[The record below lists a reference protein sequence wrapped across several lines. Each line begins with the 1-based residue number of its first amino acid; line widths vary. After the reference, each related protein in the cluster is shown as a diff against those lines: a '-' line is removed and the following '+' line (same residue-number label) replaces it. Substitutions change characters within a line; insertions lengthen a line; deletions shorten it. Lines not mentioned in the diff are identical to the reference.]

1 MFVNFKSLFTQPAII
16 SSAVI
21 TVLLLGIQKIGVL
34 EPLELKVYD
43 QMMQIRSDPGIDPRL
58 LIVAV
63 GEKDLKKWNWPLS
76 GEVLERVLGKLE
88 EYEPR
93 AIGLDIFRDLPVQPG
108 HEKLLKRLQESDII
122 IPICKHS
129 EAGSSGNPGTS
140 PPQGIEAERVGFSD
154 VVEDTDGVIRRNL
167 LSVSTDAADPCQSVS
182 SFSLQ
187 LALKYLAVGGIQ
199 PQFTSNRE
207 LQLRNIV
214 FKPLQPHAGGYQKAD
229 ASGYQILLNYRS
241 PRQIAQQ
248 VTVTELLSDQV
259 KPDIVKDRIV
269 LIGSTAPSLND
280 IFNTPYTSGKLDRS
294 GKMSGVEIH
303 AHSISQ
309 ILSVVLNQQP
319 LFWFLPGWGEVLWIW
334 GWTLLGGLIAW
345 RIHHPVGLGL
355 AEATTLSVLFGSN
368 FVIFTQAGWFP
379 IVSPA
384 LGLIVAAGSV
394 LAYTSYQSKQEQEV
408 IMQRVQEQKELIAQL
423 QSFARERGSTTAQET
438 ILSKTI
444 YPLIQEVPLTTIL
457 NKRYKIINNLGTG
470 GFSYTY
476 LAEDI
481 QRPSNPECVVKQL
494 RPASQ
499 DTEYLTVLRRLF
511 KTEAEIL
518 EILGKHPQIPH
529 LLAFFEENQQFYL
542 VQEFISGHSLA
553 DELTPG
559 KCFKQPEVIAILKE
573 ILQVLI
579 FIHSYGVI
587 HRDIKPSNLIR
598 RKADGHIVLIDF
610 GAVKQVQ
617 PQEQESQTIA
627 IGTPGYAPAEQ
638 MSGQPTLNSDI
649 YALGMI
655 GIQALTGIY
664 PKVFRRDTNTGA
676 VIIQVESQTGEQTWQ
691 YWWELAETT
700 EEFARVLDK
709 MVHLDFTQRYQS
721 VLEVF
726 NSLGISIK

>member
-16 SSAVI
+16 SSAAI
-21 TVLLLGIQKIGVL
+21 AVLLLAIQKIGVL
-34 EPLELKVYD
+34 EPSELKVYD
-43 QMMQIRSDPGIDPRL
+43 QMMQMRSDSGIDPRL
-58 LIVAV
+58 LIVAI
-63 GEKDLKKWNWPLS
+63 GEKDLQKWNWPLS
-76 GEVLERVLGKLE
+76 GEVLDRVLSKLE
-88 EYEPR
+88 QYEPR

-108 HEKLLKRLQESDII
+108 HDKLLKRLQESDII

-129 EAGSSGNPGTS
+129 EAASSGNPGTP

-182 SFSLQ
+182 SFGLQ

-241 PRQIAQQ
+241 PHQIAQQ
-248 VTVTELLSDQV
+248 VTITQLLTDQV
-259 KPDIVKDRIV
+259 KPDLVKDRIV

-303 AHSISQ
+303 AHSVSQ
-309 ILSVVLNQQP
+309 ILSVVLNKQP

-334 GWTLLGGLIAW
+334 GWTLVGGLIAW

-355 AEATTLSVLFGSN
+355 AEATTLVALFGSN

-384 LGLIVAAGSV
+384 LGLIVCAGSV
-394 LAYTSYQSKQEQEV
+394 LAYTSYQSKQEQQI

-423 QSFARERGSTTAQET
+423 QAFARERGSTTQET
-438 ILSKTI
+438 ILSKTV
-444 YPLIQEVPLTTIL
+444 YPLTQELPLTTIL

-542 VQEFISGHSLA
+542 VQEYISGHSLS

-559 KCFKQPEVIAILKE
+559 KRFKQAEVIAILKE
-573 ILQVLI
+573 ILQVLV

-676 VIIQVESQTGEQTWQ
+676 VIIQVESQTNQQIWQ

-726 NSLGISIK
+726 NSLGIWIK

>member
-1 MFVNFKSLFTQPAII
+1 MLNFKNLFTQPAII

-21 TVLLLGIQKIGVL
+21 TVLLLGIQKIRVL

-43 QMMQIRSDPGIDPRL
+43 QMMQMRADPGIDPRL

-63 GEKDLKKWNWPLS
+63 GEKDLQKWNWPLS
-76 GEVLERVLGKLE
+76 GEVLDRALGKLE

-129 EAGSSGNPGTS
+129 EAASSGNPGTP

-167 LSVSTDAADPCQSVS
+167 LSVSTDANDPCQSVS
-182 SFSLQ
+182 SLSLQ

-199 PQFTSNRE
+199 PQFTANRE
-207 LQLRNIV
+207 LQLGNIV

-229 ASGYQILLNYRS
+229 TSGYQILLNYRS
-241 PRQIAQQ
+241 PHQIAQQ
-248 VTVTELLSDQV
+248 VTITQLLTDQV
-259 KPDIVKDRIV
+259 KPDLVKDRIV
-269 LIGSTAPSLND
+269 LIGSTAASLND
-280 IFNTPYTSGKLDRS
+280 IFNTPYTTGKSDRS

-303 AHSISQ
+303 AYSVSQ
-309 ILSVVLNQQP
+309 ILSVVLNKQP
-319 LFWFLPGWGEVLWIW
+319 LFWFLPSWGEVLWIW
-334 GWTLLGGLIAW
+334 GWTLVGGLIAW
-345 RIHHPVGLGL
+345 RIQHPVGLGL
-355 AEATTLSVLFGSN
+355 AEATTLVALFGSN

-379 IVSPA
+379 VVSPA
-384 LGLIVAAGSV
+384 LGLIAAAGSV
-394 LAYTSYQSKQEQEV
+394 LAYTAYQSKQEQAAM
-408 IMQRVQEQKELIAQL
+408 MQRVQEQKELIAQL
-423 QSFARERGSTTAQET
+423 QVLARQSGSTVEQET
-438 ILSKTI
+438 VLSKTL
-444 YPLIQEVPLTTIL
+444 YPPTQEIPLTTTL
-457 NKRYKIINNLGTG
+457 NKRYKIVSNLGAG

-481 QRPSNPECVVKQL
+481 EHPGSPQCVVKQL

-518 EILGKHPQIPH
+518 GILGKHPQIPH
-529 LLAFFEENQQFYL
+529 LIAFFEENQQFYL
-542 VQEFISGHSLA
+542 VQEFISGYSLT
-553 DELTPG
+553 DEITPG
-559 KCFKQPEVIAILKE
+559 KRFKQAEVIAILKE
-573 ILQVLI
+573 ILQVLV

-587 HRDIKPSNLIR
+587 HRDLKPSNLIR

-617 PQEQESQTIA
+617 PQEQETQTIA
-627 IGTPGYAPAEQ
+627 IGTPGYAPSEQ

-655 GIQALTGIY
+655 GIQALTGVY

-676 VIIQVESQTGEQTWQ
+676 VIIQVESLTNQPIWQ

-700 EEFARVLDK
+700 EEFVRVLDK

-721 VLEVF
+721 AIEVF
-726 NSLGISIK
+726 NKLENL

>member
-1 MFVNFKSLFTQPAII
+1 MFVNFQTLFTQPAIL

-43 QMMQIRSDPGIDPRL
+43 QMMQTRADPGIDSRL
-58 LIVAV
+58 LIVTV
-63 GEKDLKKWNWPLS
+63 GEKDLQKWNWPLP
-76 GEVLERVLGKLE
+76 GEVLERALNKLE

-108 HEKLLKRLQESDII
+108 HDKLLKRLQESDII
-122 IPICKHS
+122 IPVCKHS
-129 EAGSSGNPGTS
+129 DTTSSGDPGT
-140 PPQGIEAERVGFSD
+140 PPPKGIEAERVGFSD

-167 LSVSTDAADPCQSVS
+167 LSVSTDATDPCQTVS
-182 SFSLQ
+182 SLSLQ
-187 LALKYLAVGGIQ
+187 LALKYLEVGGIQ

-207 LQLRNIV
+207 LQLRDVV
-214 FKPLQPHAGGYQKAD
+214 FKPLQPHAGGYQTAD
-229 ASGYQILLNYRS
+229 TSGYQILLNYRS

-248 VTVTELLSDQV
+248 VTITELLSDQV
-259 KPDIVKDRIV
+259 KPDLVKDRIV
-269 LIGSTAPSLND
+269 LIGSTAPSLKD
-280 IFNTPYTSGKLDRS
+280 IFNTPYSSGKSDLS

-303 AHSISQ
+303 AHSVSQ
-309 ILSVVLNQQP
+309 ILSVVLNKQP

-334 GWTLLGGLIAW
+334 GWTLVGGLIAW
-345 RIHHPVGLGL
+345 RIHHPLGLGL
-355 AEATTLSVLFGSN
+355 AEATTLVVLFGSS
-368 FVIFTQAGWFP
+368 FLIFTQAGWFP
-379 IVSPA
+379 VVSPA
-384 LGLIVAAGSV
+384 LGLVFAAGSV
-394 LAYTSYQSKQEQEV
+394 LAYTSYQSKQEQAA

-423 QSFARERGSTTAQET
+423 QVLARQSGTTINQET
-438 ILSKTI
+438 ILSNTI
-444 YPLIQEVPLTTIL
+444 YPLTQEVPLTTIL
-457 NKRYKIINNLGTG
+457 NKRYKIANNLGTG

-481 QRPSNPECVVKQL
+481 QRPSNPQCVVKQL

-499 DTEYLTVLRRLF
+499 DTEYLTILRRLF

-518 EILGKHPQIPH
+518 DILGKHPQIPH

-542 VQEFISGHSLA
+542 VQEFISGHTLS

-559 KCFKQPEVIAILKE
+559 KRFKQAEVIDMLKE
-573 ILQVLI
+573 VLQVLV

-598 RKADGHIVLIDF
+598 RKSDGHIILIDF

-617 PQEQESQTIA
+617 PQQQESQTIA

-638 MSGQPTLNSDI
+638 MSGQPALNSDI

-655 GIQALTGIY
+655 AIQALTGIY

-676 VIIQVESQTGEQTWQ
+676 VIIQVKSQANQQIWQ

-721 VLEVF
+721 AIEVF
-726 NSLGISIK
+726 NSLENL

>member
-1 MFVNFKSLFTQPAII
+1 MLTNFKSLFTQPAII

-34 EPLELKVYD
+34 EPLELKAYD
-43 QMMQIRSDPGIDPRL
+43 QMMQMRANPGVDPRL

-63 GEKDLKKWNWPLS
+63 GEKDLQKWNWPLS
-76 GEVLERVLGKLE
+76 SEVLDRALGKLE

-129 EAGSSGNPGTS
+129 EAGSSGNPGT
-140 PPQGIEAERVGFSD
+140 PPPKGIEAERVGFSD

-182 SFSLQ
+182 SLSLQ
-187 LALKYLAVGGIQ
+187 LALKYLEVGGIQ

-207 LQLRNIV
+207 LKLRNIV
-214 FKPLQPHAGGYQKAD
+214 FKPLQPHTGGYQTAD
-229 ASGYQILLNYRS
+229 TSGYQILLNYRS
-241 PRQIAQQ
+241 GGQIAQI
-248 VTVTELLSDQV
+248 VTITQLLADQV
-259 KPDIVKDRIV
+259 KPDLVKDRIV
-269 LIGSTAPSLND
+269 LIGSTAPSLKD
-280 IFNTPYTSGKLDRS
+280 IFNTPYTSGKSDLS

-334 GWTLLGGLIAW
+334 GWTLVGGLIAW
-345 RIHHPVGLGL
+345 RIHHPLALGL
-355 AEATTLSVLFGSN
+355 AEATTLVVLFGSN

-379 IVSPA
+379 VVSPA

-394 LAYTSYQSKQEQEV
+394 LAYSSYQSKQEQGV

-423 QSFARERGSTTAQET
+423 QALTRQSGSTIDQDT

-444 YPLIQEVPLTTIL
+444 YPLTQEVPLTTIL
-457 NKRYKIINNLGTG
+457 NKRYKIVSNLGAG

-481 QRPSNPECVVKQL
+481 QRPGSLQCVVKQL

-499 DTEYLTVLRRLF
+499 DPEYLTILRRLF

-518 EILGKHPQIPH
+518 EIVGKHPQIPY
-529 LLAFFEENQQFYL
+529 LIAVFEENQQFYL
-542 VQEFISGHSLA
+542 VQEFISGHPIS
-553 DELTPG
+553 DELIPG
-559 KCFKQPEVIAILKE
+559 KRFKQAEVVGILKE
-573 ILQVLI
+573 ILQVLV

-598 RKADGHIVLIDF
+598 RKADEHIVLIDF

-617 PQEQESQTIA
+617 PQEQETQTIA

-638 MSGQPTLNSDI
+638 MSGQPALNSDI

-655 GIQALTGIY
+655 GIQALTGIH
-664 PKVFRRDTNTGA
+664 PKVFRRDTNSGA
-676 VIIQVESQTGEQTWQ
+676 VIIQVESQTNQQIWQ

-721 VLEVF
+721 AIEVF
-726 NSLGISIK
+726 NKLDNL